1 MELLYIIIGV
11 VVLTGLVFY
20 GMHIKKKREYV
31 FDIPEGLDVVRLAIE
46 FARRVFAD
54 NFNDKNKIDL
64 YSTLILEGLEYI
76 KVFASER
83 DFEMKINM
91 GMNNI
96 VRVANELDV
105 ELSQKDILL
114 IRDILKLTYGIYG
127 YALER

>member
-76 KVFASER
+76 KVFASDR